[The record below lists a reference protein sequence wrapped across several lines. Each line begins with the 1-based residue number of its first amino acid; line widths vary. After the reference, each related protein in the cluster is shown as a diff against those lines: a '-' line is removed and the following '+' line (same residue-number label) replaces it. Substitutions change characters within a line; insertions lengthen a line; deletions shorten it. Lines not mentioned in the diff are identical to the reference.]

1 MNNPIIIAIDA
12 MGGDNS
18 PDKVIEGISLHSK
31 KSENV
36 KYEIFG
42 NKNQIIP
49 LINKYKISSSR
60 YNLVHTDK
68 LIEGKDSALSG
79 AKRGKTT
86 SLWLAIESLKKNNL
100 QNWLLYT
107 KHDFLKQLSDN
118 SLKKDCFLNYLK
130 QDYLFLIQFSKAW
143 SLAVLKSDNLDE
155 MKISASTVNDLI
167 NFEMQLHIDL
177 CDEYGIS
184 KTDLENTDEQNENI
198 AYTRYVLELGYSGDF
213 LDLLSSLAPC
223 VLGYGEIGL
232 NLKDFKP
239 DNVMYQKWIETY
251 ASNEYQD
258 VCKNVSQL
266 IDNSFLIRLGNNY
279 KNTYKWVQANKIF
292 NKATLLEVDFW
303 NMALK

>member
-1 MNNPIIIAIDA
+1 MLY
-12 MGGDNS
+12 G
-18 PDKVIEGISLHSK
+18 
-31 KSENV
+31 
-36 KYEIFG
+36 EIF
-42 NKNQIIP
+42 
-49 LINKYKISSSR
+49 S
-60 YNLVHTDK
+60 NL
-68 LIEGKDSALSG
+68 
-79 AKRGKTT
+79 R
-86 SLWLAIESLKKNNL
+86 KKNIS
-100 QNWLLYT
+100 NWLLYT
-107 KHDFLKQLSDN
+107 QHKFLKKLSEGT
-118 SLKKDCFLNYLK
+118 LKKDYFFNYLK

-177 CDEYGIS
+177 CNEYGIS
-184 KTDLENTDEQNENI
+184 KKDLERTDERNENI

-213 LDLLSSLAPC
+213 LDLLSALAPC

-239 DNVMYQKWIETY
+239 DNFMYQKWIETY
-251 ASNEYQD
+251 ASNEYQE
-258 VCKNVSQL
+258 VCKNVSEL

-279 KNTYKWVQANKIF
+279 KDTYKWVQANKIF